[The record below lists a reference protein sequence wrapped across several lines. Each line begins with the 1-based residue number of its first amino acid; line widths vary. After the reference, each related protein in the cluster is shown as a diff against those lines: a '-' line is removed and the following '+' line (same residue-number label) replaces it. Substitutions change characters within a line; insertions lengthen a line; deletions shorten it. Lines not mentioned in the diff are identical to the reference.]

1 MAAAKNHVRA
11 LVHSTG
17 STMTWAL
24 NYYKAYKFEL
34 SQKSTDDM
42 ILDDVIDLAAK
53 TKIVT
58 FTDVLQAMLDA
69 SNAGFS
75 EIMIV
80 AHGSPKGLTMHLGP
94 GIGSADKER
103 LPLLTALAPIVAEL
117 DRIRA
122 ITDSTQQ
129 LAEWIKLLRSVAGKA
144 IANAFWGPIA
154 SDEFDGITSIAAAER
169 LLFRISPT
177 LGPPAL
183 QIPAVLH
190 LLRLRNQVV
199 AKKFKRVEVRAC
211 NLGQDPDGMKALR
224 EFLGVAVVVA
234 PMVKTFYAHVAP
246 EIFVKEADYKKRL
259 AARVPWRL
267 KSKSDPLHS
276 RTYIGADLYLTMK
289 DADPT
294 PLSVLQLLQPGF
306 QACWGLGTKTK
317 SYAMIQLLV
326 EKNIDV
332 KKNSGYR
339 SGSFYVGGLDPEA
352 GRTPTN
358 PPPTGANGKAY
369 LLSSEPEYRQM
380 IVSNP

>member
-1 MAAAKNHVRA
+1 MAAAKNHVRV

-34 SQKSTDDM
+34 SQKPADDM
-42 ILDDVIDLAAK
+42 ILDDVVDLAAGG
-53 TKIVT
+53 KIVT

-69 SNAGFS
+69 SDAGFS

-103 LPLLTALAPIVAEL
+103 LPILTALAPVVTEL

-122 ITDSTQQ
+122 ITDSNRQ
-129 LAEWIKLLRSVAGKA
+129 LAEWIKLLRSLAGKP
-144 IANAFWGPIA
+144 IANATWGSIA

-169 LLFRISPT
+169 ILFRISPT
-177 LGPPAL
+177 LGAPAL
-183 QIPAVLH
+183 QMPAVLT
-190 LLRLRNQVV
+190 LLRLRNRVV
-199 AKKFKRVEVRAC
+199 AKKFKRVEIRAC
-211 NLGQDPDGMKALR
+211 NLGQDSDGMKALR
-224 EFLGVAVVVA
+224 EFLGVAVLVA
-234 PMVKTFYAHVAP
+234 PMVKTFYARVDP
-246 EIFVKEADYKKRL
+246 EIFVKDSDYKRRL
-259 AARVPWRL
+259 ARNVPWRL
-267 KSKSDPLHS
+267 KSKPDPLHS
-276 RTYIGADLYLTMK
+276 RTYISDDLYLSITDK
-289 DADPT
+289 DAT
-294 PLSVLQLLQPGF
+294 PLSVLHLLQPGF
-306 QACWGLGTKTK
+306 QACWGLGVKAK
-317 SYAMIQLLV
+317 NYAMIQLLV
-326 EKNIDV
+326 ENNIDL
-332 KKNSGYR
+332 KKKSGYR

-358 PPPTGANGKAY
+358 PPPTSANGKAY